1 MPRKIRQLMTDLQ
14 RAGFVALPRRGKG
27 SHSVWKHPAY
37 PEIPAVTLAG
47 TPGDDA
53 KPYQEQDVRNVLAQ
67 VKGRERHHEDE
78 R

>member
-1 MPRKIRQLMTDLQ
+1 MPRKLWQLMADL
-14 RAGFVALPRRGKG
+14 RWAGFVELPRRGKG

-47 TPGDDA
+47 HPGDDA
-53 KPYQEQDVRNVLAQ
+53 KPYQERGVRNALRQ
-67 VKGRERHHEDE
+67 MKGRENDNEYE